1 MAICIYTN
9 EAFLIPTDVLKKASV
24 DFVCFQNGL
33 EYSHWI
39 QKPLPLDILAFSSI
53 RQSKIIKLLPWKYLA
68 EYDYAIYV
76 SSEQDFQK
84 ALLLLESIKKDPQKD
99 VYVFSDYRISNSFSD
114 NLNVCSQLEKYS
126 STPRFSTDSFQDTS
140 TIAFNCRSAD
150 FKRFSISWMNE
161 TLKESLVDEIS
172 FSWLLLV
179 SNLNICE
186 VSETSSYDAFFKIVI
201 PNYNNGSAL
210 EECLQSILNQTFQ
223 DFRIVIVDDC
233 STDVSKIKA
242 KQYAEEYPDKIYLV
256 ESEHTQYSGH
266 ARNVGINFNKFS
278 SNYTWFVDGDDK
290 LYSNNVLKILYEK
303 VCISHAELIS
313 FDCIYSKN
321 KAKDTEVKHFSI
333 PDFSDPKKALDQFG
347 IAPWHRIIKTEKVVP
362 FFENC
367 IRRQDLATVFRQY
380 ANCKSISH
388 LSQICYL
395 YNSRDYGQLNE
406 QIWSRQSVFLE
417 MKRQIS
423 DKSLP
428 EEIRNTID
436 FYLKKYPKIF
446 GPFEEK
452 NPDEQ
457 IVVAL
462 ASFPPRKE
470 GMVKVV
476 KQMLPQCDYLCLYL
490 NEYDE
495 VPQEIIDLPNEDI
508 NRISIVVNGT
518 NYKDYGKFYWI
529 GKFPGYYLTVD
540 DDLSYP
546 KDYCEKEVAELKKLG
561 RKKVV
566 VGMHG
571 NDFTIVDGAFVV
583 KKTCHSFTSEEKI
596 AVPIDC
602 IGTGAACF
610 YPAALKFRFE
620 DLEKEYFADNDLD
633 MTVSIFCKSEGKMLY
648 RIPSRKK
655 FIGTNGYNLVN
666 PLAKIHFAWEKRYV
680 QYDLWLN
687 QASKNS
693 IAAICCAKSSEID
706 LLSKEIL
713 EEAKEEYSKD
723 NIDFFFVPIED
734 KAVIDDA
741 NEYKFVR
748 FDIARKF
755 LERYS
760 LVFTHPLNEKELR
773 FDFSKDTAETLFSN
787 IFKIKDKKLKRMSD
801 KILKAN
807 LKKCK

>member
-1 MAICIYTN
+1 MICIYTF
-9 EAFLIPTDVLKKASV
+9 EAFSLPTELPSSV
-24 DFVCFQNGL
+24 DFVCFQNSL
-33 EYSHWI
+33 EYSSWI
-39 QKPLPLDILAFSSI
+39 QKPLPLDILAFSTI

-68 EYDYAIYV
+68 EYDHAIYV

-84 ALLLLESIKKDPQKD
+84 ALSLLESIKKDPQKD
-99 VYVFSDYRISNSFSD
+99 VYVFSDYRIPNSFSD

-140 TIAFNCRSAD
+140 TIAFNCRSTD

-161 TLKESLVDEIS
+161 VLKESLVDEIS

-210 EECLQSILNQTFQ
+210 EECLQSILSQTFQ
-223 DFRIVIVDDC
+223 DFKIVIVDDC
-233 STDVSKIKA
+233 STDVSKITA
-242 KQYAEEYPDKIYLV
+242 KQYSEEYPDKIYLV
-256 ESEHTQYSGH
+256 ESEHTRYSGH

-321 KAKDTEVKHFSI
+321 KAKDTEVKHFSV

-388 LSQICYL
+388 LNQICYL

-417 MKRQIS
+417 MKRQIA

-428 EEIRNTID
+428 EEIRSTID

-446 GPFEEK
+446 GPLEEK

-462 ASFPPRKE
+462 ASYPKRKE

-495 VPQEIIDLPNEDI
+495 VPQEIIDLPDEDI

-518 NYKDYGKFYWI
+518 NYKDYGKFYWF

-540 DDLSYP
+540 DDLDYP

-561 RKKVV
+561 RDKVA
-566 VGMHG
+566 VGLHG
-571 NDFTIVDGAFVV
+571 NDFTIVDNAFVV
-583 KKTCHSFTSEEKI
+583 KKTCHGFASEEKI

-610 YPAALKFRFE
+610 YPTALKFRFE

-633 MTVSIFCKSEGKMLY
+633 MTVSIFCKTEGKMLY

-680 QYDLWLN
+680 QYDKWLKKSTSN
-687 QASKNS
+687 EAC
-693 IAAICCAKSSEID
+693 AICCMS
-706 LLSKEIL
+706 SKELTFEMLDVLYGI
-713 EEAKEEYSKD
+713 ETAYKAR
-723 NIDFFFVPIED
+723 NVDFFFIPLED
-734 KAVIDDA
+734 NALLADSDEMWFV
-741 NEYKFVR
+741 KFEFV
-748 FDIARKF
+748 KMF
-755 LERYS
+755 LDKYRT
-760 LVFTHPLNEKELR
+760 VTVHPLKEKELE
-773 FDFSKDTAETLFSN
+773 FSFEQSTAEQELE
-787 IFKIKDKKLKRMSD
+787 KIWKVKAKKLKRMSD

-807 LKKCK
+807 LKKM